1 MVVLAAARLLRLLA
15 GLLEE
20 QQRLAALREL
30 LAVGLQAVG
39 TRQLQQ
45 LLPQLSR
52 VSLQE
57 QRQQMEACVTETVF
71 ALYSRCSPRNVPTVG
86 QLEAFYSILWLHE
99 L

>member
-1 MVVLAAARLLRLLA
+1 MVVLAAASLLGGLLA

-20 QQRLAALREL
+20 QRLAALREL

-45 LLPQLSR
+45 LLPQLRR

-57 QRQQMEACVTETVF
+57 QQQRE
-71 ALYSRCSPRNVPTVG
+71 SDWQ
-86 QLEAFYSILWLHE
+86 QLDHCTIEPL
-99 L
+99 

>member
-1 MVVLAAARLLRLLA
+1 MVVLAAACLLRLLT

-20 QQRLAALREL
+20 QRLAALGEL

-57 QRQQMEACVTETVF
+57 QQQQQE
-71 ALYSRCSPRNVPTVG
+71 SD
-86 QLEAFYSILWLHE
+86 
-99 L
+99 